1 MKKTNLYLTSE
12 GLLFLALASY
22 VNEDYLISAVGFTL
36 SALLAVLLIAA
47 GERQKTEMKDM
58 LIVFL
63 VQLLITLSTFSSHT
77 LIPCLMVTFA
87 SLMHIRALRALSRGS
102 QNRVQTL
109 LLISVAVLFAA
120 VAASHF
126 IISAVFH
133 TREMMAVSYLPM
145 LAMLSVPCLY
155 QLIDGFSLHTR
166 REMKLR

>member
-1 MKKTNLYLTSE
+1 MKKTNLYLASE

-22 VNEDYLISAVGFTL
+22 VNEDYLISAAGFTL
-36 SALLAVLLIAA
+36 SALLAILLIAA
-47 GERQKTEMKDM
+47 VRKPKMEMKDV

-77 LIPCLMVTFA
+77 LIPCLMVTIA
-87 SLMHIRALRALSRGS
+87 SALQVSALRTLSKGS

-109 LLISVAVLFAA
+109 TLISVAVLFAA
-120 VAASHF
+120 VTASHF
-126 IISAVFH
+126 LISAVFH
-133 TREMMAVSYLPM
+133 TLEMMAVSYLPM

-155 QLIDGFSLHTR
+155 QLADGFSLHTR